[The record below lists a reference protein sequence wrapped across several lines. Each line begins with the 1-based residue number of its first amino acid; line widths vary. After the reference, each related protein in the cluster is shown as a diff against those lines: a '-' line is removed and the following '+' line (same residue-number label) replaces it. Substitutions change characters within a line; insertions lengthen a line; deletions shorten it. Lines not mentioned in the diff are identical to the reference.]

1 MVNKSWES
9 TSLHAALK
17 VLWMRKVSDV
27 FILILVVT
35 AILFVIVS
43 FEVGT
48 AGKVVN
54 YVLICY
60 ETASS

>member
-1 MVNKSWES
+1 VVNKSWES

-17 VLWMRKVSDV
+17 AHWMRKVSDV

-35 AILFVIVS
+35 AILFLIIS
-43 FEVGT
+43 FEACT

-54 YVLICY
+54 VVLMCY
-60 ETASS
+60 ET

>member
-17 VLWMRKVSDV
+17 VHWMRKVSDV

-35 AILFVIVS
+35 AILFVIIS
-43 FEVGT
+43 FEVRT
-48 AGKVVN
+48 VGKVVN
-54 YVLICY
+54 FVLMCY
-60 ETASS
+60 QTA